1 MSFWLRPL
9 PWAVKNLLT
18 ILNPVLATVLATVL
32 ASITAT
38 ALTVSPAQ
46 AQMSDAGSLNV
57 PGKFNGPDNS
67 VSLGSSVYCDLHREM
82 LPQLSTQIVSP
93 TQTLSS
99 SQSVSQTRTPASS
112 QASDSRQTLPPPQVS
127 NSTQALPSSH
137 TQSQSPAY
145 PEQQKKHDT
154 VSNTSKTD
162 DLIPV
167 SPATAVLEPTVEK
180 LADKN
185 HAEEKPTERDA
196 LEPIVLAQS
205 VPTDTVNENQQV
217 DLVPAALPRRTPA
230 FGRYNDFQQRAL
242 YHLPAKMF
250 FNTVIEN
257 SLRLETN
264 VFQTSPKE
272 SSDMIYRILPN
283 TNLGYEIAKNTQ
295 IYSNY
300 FFLRD
305 QYTDFSPLLNRNFHS
320 IGFGLNRFVPLKN
333 RSTLIFGLQGR
344 GLFATLDKFPG
355 SFFNDY
361 LPSITYQKVIGT
373 NQFIYASVVGQLRFR
388 EMCARFQ
395 EGDIFYTFG
404 HLYRRGGWNLLN
416 NFTLVSNFGSQKIRQ
431 GPDTQI
437 IILEQ
442 ELSRQV
448 SRKLPWLQTFI
459 RTQEIFN
466 MGAGNIPFVPG
477 LTAPGGGGVY
487 PGFAGVNCRV
497 FAGLRA
503 TVAKPVLQ
511 QPKITGL

>member
-112 QASDSRQTLPPPQVS
+112 QSVSSTAESD
-127 NSTQALPSSH
+127 
-137 TQSQSPAY
+137 
-145 PEQQKKHDT
+145 EQKKACT
-154 VSNTSKTD
+154 VSNTGKTD

-511 QPKITGL
+511 QPKIKGL

>member
-57 PGKFNGPDNS
+57 PGNFNGPDNS

-112 QASDSRQTLPPPQVS
+112 QSVSSTAESD
-127 NSTQALPSSH
+127 
-137 TQSQSPAY
+137 
-145 PEQQKKHDT
+145 EQKKACT
-154 VSNTSKTD
+154 VSNTGKTD

-511 QPKITGL
+511 QPKIKGL

>member
-46 AQMSDAGSLNV
+46 AQMSDAGSLSV
-57 PGKFNGPDNS
+57 PGNFNGPDNS

-112 QASDSRQTLPPPQVS
+112 QSVSSTAESD
-127 NSTQALPSSH
+127 
-137 TQSQSPAY
+137 
-145 PEQQKKHDT
+145 EQKKACT
-154 VSNTSKTD
+154 VSNTGKTD

-511 QPKITGL
+511 QPKIKGL